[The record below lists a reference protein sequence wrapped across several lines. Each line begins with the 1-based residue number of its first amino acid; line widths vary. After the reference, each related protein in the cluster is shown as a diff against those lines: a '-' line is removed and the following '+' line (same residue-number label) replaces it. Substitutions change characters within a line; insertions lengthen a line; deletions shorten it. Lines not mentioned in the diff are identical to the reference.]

1 MRSYELIE
9 QKDFIA
15 KMVNDGKGLTT
26 IAKLLECS
34 PPSLYRF
41 CDKHGIDYRNRVVVN
56 ANFKR
61 NDADY
66 VKSHI
71 GSLNTIAW
79 K

>member
-15 KMVNDGKGLTT
+15 KMVNEGKGLTY
-26 IAKLLECS
+26 IAKLLECA
-34 PPSLYRF
+34 PPTLYRF
-41 CDKHGIDYRNRVVVN
+41 CDKHGIDYKNRNVIN

-66 VKSHI
+66 VQKHV
-71 GSLNTIAW
+71 GSLLCSKW
-79 K
+79 